1 MANFD
6 DLLKKKTLKNK
17 EDKAQASKEVDMKTR
32 MQNVVNAS
40 KRLSEGDDEEKIDK
54 NEQLKLKLA
63 KAMEESKK
71 AEAQFLEEYE
81 KESEIDERAARQKE
95 IEERRKAAQA
105 KLDALEAKEA
115 DSKEKVSKEKT
126 SKENTSKE
134 KAVKKSKPKKEETK
148 KKSLDN
154 LKKSTTKSTKSSTS
168 KTKKTEVKEV
178 IKEVIKEVPVEVI
191 KEVVK
196 EVPVEKIVEKKVEV
210 PVEVI
215 KEVVKEVPVEKIVEK
230 KVEVPVE
237 KIVEK
242 EVIKEVV
249 KEVPVEKII
258 EKKVEV
264 PVEVIKEVVKEVPV
278 EKIVEKKVEVPV
290 EKIVEKEVIKEVVK
304 EVPVEKII
312 EKKVEVPKEIIKE
325 VTVEKIVEVPVEIV
339 KEVVVEKKVEVPV
352 EKEIIKEVIKEVP
365 TKEGEKNQEV
375 VDAKKSK
382 KVLDFFMKT
391 MNGMAFGLFATLI
404 IGTILDTVAKIP
416 LGDGFTSFLTTLA
429 NVLKLSLGAG
439 IGIGVAYSMGFR
451 DLKLISLGLAG
462 FIASYMC
469 GSALDF
475 FNIANCGVKVGDPL
489 TIYLTVIVVGLLMK
503 LILKKK
509 TPVDIIIVPLFA
521 SLIAGL
527 LAFVTSPAIIFVTT
541 GIGKVIEEATNL
553 HPFIMGIIIA
563 VVMGMALTAPISSAA
578 IAAAV
583 LTQAPLAGGAA
594 VVGCCVQMLGF
605 AVQSIR
611 DNKVGT
617 VISIGLGTSMLQFK
631 NILKRPVIWLPTI
644 IASAILGPIATCVL
658 KTNCLGVNA
667 GMGTSGLV
675 GVIGTISAMEGNTL
689 NMVLSIVLLEF
700 VLPILLVFALDALF
714 RALKW
719 IRKGDLEV

>member
-6 DLLKKKTLKNK
+6 DLLKKKTLKDKNK

-40 KRLSEGDDEEKIDK
+40 KRLSEGDEEEKIDK

-126 SKENTSKE
+126 SKEKT
-134 KAVKKSKPKKEETK
+134 VKKSKPKKEETK

-168 KTKKTEVKEV
+168 KSKKTEV
-178 IKEVIKEVPVEVI
+178 KEVIKEVPVEVI

-210 PVEVI
+210 PVEII

-242 EVIKEVV
+242 EVIK
-249 KEVPVEKII
+249 
-258 EKKVEV
+258 EV

-469 GSALDF
+469 GNALDF
-475 FNIANCGVKVGDPL
+475 FKIANCGVKVGDPL

-527 LAFVTSPAIIFVTT
+527 FAFVTSPAIIFVTT